1 MLKGFGETAPERDIK
16 FAHVDLKSVE
26 ADDTFSGYASLFNQ
40 MHSGHDL
47 VNGGRVLTNAYASVG
62 RSKRCA
68 REQAHLV
75 FLEPGWE
82 RPAQVCDH

>member
-47 VNGGRVLTNAYASVG
+47 VSPDGRG
-62 RSKRCA
+62 PHRSATTRCRA
-68 REQAHLV
+68 
-75 FLEPGWE
+75 
-82 RPAQVCDH
+82 